1 MKQTAKLTTLV
12 SPDLFSPE
20 LKQLFDAK
28 TGKWKATVN
37 QAQTELNFKQEDEQE
52 GEEGE
57 QTDPNQLS
65 LF

>member
-1 MKQTAKLTTLV
+1 MDKLTTLV

-37 QAQTELNFKQEDEQE
+37 QAQTELNFKKEDEQE